1 MATHKG
7 GEDEIGECNILVGE
21 WGKVS
26 EE

>member
-1 MATHKG
+1 MATHQG
-7 GEDEIGECNILVGE
+7 GEGEIGECNILVGE